1 MRRSTRSAHRSDGTR
16 DLLTGDG
23 REDDKPAAEAGA
35 AVRVAA
41 RRPEWGLGL
50 RAGSG
55 AERRRDPGNGGREAR
70 PRGNGMGMGARVT
83 GGGSR
88 GRVSNILPAPV
99 PPPLASW
106 AGPVG
111 RRLELP
117 GHYRAGLVTPCRA
130 VPAHGRGCRPKHG
143 HEKRAVPARAR
154 NGPGRAG
161 FGPGQKNGLPGGPP
175 GHGLHGQLYL

>member
-1 MRRSTRSAHRSDGTR
+1 MRRSARSAHRSDGTR

-23 REDDKPAAEAGA
+23 REDEKPAGEAGA

-55 AERRRDPGNGGREAR
+55 AERRRDPGDGGREAR
-70 PRGNGMGMGARVT
+70 PRGNGMGARVT

-99 PPPLASW
+99 PPPLAS
-106 AGPVG
+106 
-111 RRLELP
+111 
-117 GHYRAGLVTPCRA
+117 
-130 VPAHGRGCRPKHG
+130 
-143 HEKRAVPARAR
+143 
-154 NGPGRAG
+154 
-161 FGPGQKNGLPGGPP
+161 
-175 GHGLHGQLYL
+175 

>member
-1 MRRSTRSAHRSDGTR
+1 MRRSARSAHRSDGTG

-23 REDDKPAAEAGA
+23 REDEKPAGEAGA

-55 AERRRDPGNGGREAR
+55 AAAGSRRRGARGEAAREWNGEL
-70 PRGNGMGMGARVT
+70 GMGARVT

-106 AGPVG
+106 AGPAG

-175 GHGLHGQLYL
+175 GHGLHGQL

>member
-1 MRRSTRSAHRSDGTR
+1 
-16 DLLTGDG
+16 
-23 REDDKPAAEAGA
+23 
-35 AVRVAA
+35 
-41 RRPEWGLGL
+41 
-50 RAGSG
+50 
-55 AERRRDPGNGGREAR
+55 
-70 PRGNGMGMGARVT
+70 MGARVT

-106 AGPVG
+106 AGPAG

-143 HEKRAVPARAR
+143 HGKRAVPARAR

-161 FGPGQKNGLPGGPP
+161 PGLGRAKKTGFRAGHRVTGCMANYTECSSRSSTTGESERDSASADPDHIDFGWNRSYVLREVEF
-175 GHGLHGQLYL
+175 